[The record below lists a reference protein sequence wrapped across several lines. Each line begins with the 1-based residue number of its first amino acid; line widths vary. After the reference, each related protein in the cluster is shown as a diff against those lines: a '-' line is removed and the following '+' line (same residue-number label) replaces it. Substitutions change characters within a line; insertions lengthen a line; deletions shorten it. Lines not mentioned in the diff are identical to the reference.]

1 MVNHGGWPHDTQGD
15 EMSNQSTIQGT
26 RGRFRSVRHLAALI
40 SLALVMALLSPLA
53 VQAETPKGE
62 LKMLAALEDVD
73 IPPFINV
80 IGQQG
85 KWTEFEGPF
94 GRVYGNGSQG
104 FALIVGASI
113 ADVCSGEMPPL
124 GAGRFR
130 QHYDGSWE
138 LRTPKGGIERDA
150 YIYKTDLD
158 VFAFFD
164 ASCGGFFE
172 DGTPL
177 PAAFASGPLTLRAR
191 EWGIALPFSEEQL
204 PGRYKNSVR
213 GALTGADGKEYR
225 VRAVADYQVTGEGE
239 LDFFRD
245 ILKVRKLGK

>member
-1 MVNHGGWPHDTQGD
+1 
-15 EMSNQSTIQGT
+15 MSNQPTVPGT
-26 RGRFRSVRHLAALI
+26 RGRFRSVRQLAALI

-53 VQAETPKGE
+53 VQADTPKGE
-62 LKMLAALEDVD
+62 LKTLTALEDIE

-80 IGQQG
+80 IGQKG
-85 KWTEFEGPF
+85 KWTEFEGPLA
-94 GRVYGNGSQG
+94 RVYGNGTQG
-104 FALIVGASI
+104 FVLIAGGSI

-124 GAGRFR
+124 GQGRFR
-130 QHYDGSWE
+130 QHYDGTWE
-138 LRTPKGGIERDA
+138 FRTPKGGVERDA
-150 YIYKTDLD
+150 YLYKTDLE

-172 DGTPL
+172 HGTPL
-177 PAAFASGPLTLRAR
+177 PAAFASGPVTLRDR
-191 EWGIALPFSEEQL
+191 EWGTALPFPEEQL

-213 GALTGADGKEYR
+213 GVLTGAEGEAYR
-225 VRAVADYQVTGEGE
+225 VRALADYEVTGDGE